1 MTLDDH
7 LKQNP
12 NLRTFIDQ
20 IVSDK
25 RFLALKDA
33 FVSHTPVAIDKTSEV
48 SVEVAHGMYLGT
60 RFVFNDMERIYRE
73 PKVDPKKKDQKQTP
87 EVDPDLET

>member
-1 MTLDDH
+1 MTIDEH
-7 LKQNP
+7 LKLNP

-20 IVSDK
+20 IVADK

-33 FVSHTPVAIDKTSEV
+33 FVSHTPPGDKNVQTSIEV
-48 SVEVAHGMYLGT
+48 SHGMYLGT

-73 PKVDPKKKDQKQTP
+73 PKVDPNKKEQKKKT